1 MFYTYF
7 LQSEK
12 YNETY
17 IGFTSDLK
25 NRIREH
31 NQGLTPST
39 RRYKPWKLVYYEAC
53 VNEKDAKRR
62 EGYLKTTQGSRML
75 KRRLKE
81 YFYELKSNK

>member
-7 LQSEK
+7 LQSEN
-12 YNETY
+12 YDETY

-25 NRIREH
+25 NRVREH

-39 RRYKPWKLVYYEAC
+39 KRYRPWKLVYYEAC

-75 KRRLKE
+75 KR
-81 YFYELKSNK
+81 